1 MLGPADQ
8 IVGAHAAI
16 PAGQLIQGLG
26 IIDLGVVN
34 DQILDA
40 RLLIGGMVPGVEV
53 LSPGGSPDG
62 IGDIELMEHIYKEI
76 AKEIEAD
83 LEATRVTGG

>member
-1 MLGPADQ
+1 MTTK
-8 IVGAHAAI
+8 
-16 PAGQLIQGLG
+16 
-26 IIDLGVVN
+26 IDLTKI
-34 DQILDA
+34 QTET
-40 RLLIGGMVPGVEV
+40 LLLKMLLRAFEKLLMVPGVEV

>member
-1 MLGPADQ
+1 MTTK
-8 IVGAHAAI
+8 
-16 PAGQLIQGLG
+16 
-26 IIDLGVVN
+26 IDLDKIGVETL
-34 DQILDA
+34 IMKM
-40 RLLIGGMVPGVEV
+40 LLRVFEKLLMVPGVEV

>member
-1 MLGPADQ
+1 MTTK
-8 IVGAHAAI
+8 
-16 PAGQLIQGLG
+16 
-26 IIDLGVVN
+26 IDLTKI
-34 DQILDA
+34 QTET
-40 RLLIGGMVPGVEV
+40 LLLKMLLRAFEKLLMVPGVEV

-76 AKEIEAD
+76 AKEIEVD

>member
-1 MLGPADQ
+1 MTTK
-8 IVGAHAAI
+8 
-16 PAGQLIQGLG
+16 
-26 IIDLGVVN
+26 IDLTKI
-34 DQILDA
+34 QTET
-40 RLLIGGMVPGVEV
+40 LLLKMLLRAFEKLLMVPGVEV

-83 LEATRVTGG
+83 LEATIVTGG

>member
-1 MLGPADQ
+1 MTTK
-8 IVGAHAAI
+8 
-16 PAGQLIQGLG
+16 
-26 IIDLGVVN
+26 IDLTKI
-34 DQILDA
+34 QTET
-40 RLLIGGMVPGVEV
+40 LLLKMLLRAFEKLLMVPGVEV
-53 LSPGGSPDG
+53 LSPGGSSDG

>member
-1 MLGPADQ
+1 MTTK
-8 IVGAHAAI
+8 
-16 PAGQLIQGLG
+16 
-26 IIDLGVVN
+26 IDLNKIGVETLV
-34 DQILDA
+34 LKM
-40 RLLIGGMVPGVEV
+40 LLRAFEKLLMVPGVEV